1 MFMQI
6 HHPTTLTADDHAVLE
21 RLMCTFSGSQEPIA
35 ALLRRK
41 LETAV
46 IVHPDA
52 SSDDL
57 VTSNRRVR
65 YSVNGAQETE
75 HLLTWDKPEAADATA
90 LSLQKPRGL
99 ALLGLRKGQSI
110 SFPAETG
117 IETATITGVYPV
129 PGRRAGAALT
139 PSSILAAKLQGIAAT
154 IKREARATMAGLQ
167 KGRTETVLM
176 RLSDATL
183 SDIGI
188 TRGEI
193 SHVAGIVAG
202 VTPTDA
208 EATTGRPG
216 GPGLRRRRV
225 GNQAMIYPRATDN
238 TGNKMAGV
246 ADDRQGERA

>member
-21 RLMCTFSGSQEPIA
+21 RLMCTLSGSREPIA

-46 IVHPDA
+46 IVHPEA
-52 SSDDL
+52 SNEDL

-65 YSVNGAQETE
+65 YSVDGAQETE
-75 HLLTWDKPEAADATA
+75 HVLTWDKPEAGDAA
-90 LSLQKPRGL
+90 AISLQQPLGL

-110 SFPAETG
+110 SFPAENG
-117 IETATITGVYPV
+117 IETAEITRVYPA
-129 PGRRAGAALT
+129 PGRRAGAAPA
-139 PSSILAAKLQGIAAT
+139 PSSTLAAKLHGIAAT
-154 IKREARATMAGLQ
+154 IKREARTAMARLQ

-183 SDIGI
+183 RDIGI

-193 SHVAGIVAG
+193 SHVAGFVAG
-202 VTPTDA
+202 VTSTDA
-208 EATTGRPG
+208 AAATGRPG
-216 GPGLRRRRV
+216 RPGLRRRRV
-225 GNQAMIYPRATDN
+225 RNRAMIHPRATDN
-238 TGNKMAGV
+238 AGNKRAG
-246 ADDRQGERA
+246 AAGG

>member
-1 MFMQI
+1 MQI
-6 HHPTTLTADDHAVLE
+6 HHPTTLTADDHAMLE
-21 RLMCTFSGSQEPIA
+21 RLMCTLSGSQDPIA

-46 IVHPDA
+46 ILHPQA
-52 SSDDL
+52 YSDDL

-75 HLLTWDKPEAADATA
+75 HLLTWDKPEAADAA
-90 LSLQKPRGL
+90 AISLQQPRGL

-110 SFPAETG
+110 SFPTETG
-117 IETATITGVYPV
+117 IETAEITGVYPV
-129 PGRRAGAALT
+129 PGRRAEAAPA
-139 PSSILAAKLQGIAAT
+139 PSSTLAAKLQGMAAT
-154 IKREARATMAGLQ
+154 IKREARAAMARLQ

-183 SDIGI
+183 RDIGI

-193 SHVAGIVAG
+193 SHVAGIVTG

-208 EATTGRPG
+208 AATAGRPG

-225 GNQAMIYPRATDN
+225 RNRAMIHPRATDN
-238 TGNKMAGV
+238 TGNKRAGV
-246 ADDRQGERA
+246 AGG